1 MKIRTFSYFFKE
13 SIKSMKRNRVMSF
26 ASITTVAAAL
36 FIFGAFM
43 IIISNVN
50 NAVDTVEN
58 KVEIKAF
65 LKDDVTTLKSREIE
79 KKIKKIPNVKSVVFE
94 SKDEALKKVT
104 EQLGENR
111 DLTEGLE
118 EDNPFPAS
126 FIIKVDK
133 PSDVAY
139 VSKELSQIEDF
150 EKINDAQE
158 IVNQI
163 IKITNFI
170 KLFSLILMIILS
182 VIGISLI
189 SNTIKLTVY
198 ARKREIGIMKYI
210 GATDWFVKWP
220 FLLEGIILGLLGA
233 LIAIGLL
240 SAGYSYGIKVI
251 SANNILFFSLIPL
264 NVIIRTILWQFCLV
278 GMIIG
283 GVGSLISIKKF
294 LVI

>member
-1 MKIRTFSYFFKE
+1 MKIRTFNYFFKE
-13 SIKSMKRNRVMSF
+13 SFKSIKRNRVMSF
-26 ASITTVAAAL
+26 ASVTTVAAAL
-36 FIFGAFM
+36 FIFGVFM

-50 NAVDTVEN
+50 SLVDTVEN

-65 LKDDVTTLKSREIE
+65 LKDDISSLKVRDIE
-79 KKIKKIPNVKSVVFE
+79 KEIKAISGVKNVTYE
-94 SKDEALKKVT
+94 SKDEALKKVS
-104 EQLGENR
+104 EQLGENK

-126 FIIKVDK
+126 FIIKVNK
-133 PSDVAY
+133 PSDVSY
-139 VSKELSQIEDF
+139 VSKELSKIQDF

-198 ARKREIGIMKYI
+198 ARKREISIMKYI

-220 FLLEGIILGLLGA
+220 FLLEGIMLGLLGA
-233 LIAIGLL
+233 LIAIGFL
-240 SAGYSYGIKVI
+240 SAGYSYGMKMV
-251 SANNILFFSLIPL
+251 SPNILFFSFVPL
-264 NVIIRTILWQFCLV
+264 KTIFQSILWQFLLV
-278 GMIIG
+278 GMFIG
-283 GVGSLISIKKF
+283 GFGSLISIRKF
-294 LVI
+294 LVL

>member
-1 MKIRTFSYFFKE
+1 MKIRTLNYFFKE
-13 SIKSMKRNRVMSF
+13 SLKSIKRNRVMSF
-26 ASITTVAAAL
+26 ASVTTVAAAL
-36 FIFGAFM
+36 FIFGVFM

-50 NAVDTVEN
+50 SLVDTVEN

-65 LKDDVTTLKSREIE
+65 LKDDISSLKVRDIE
-79 KKIKKIPNVKSVVFE
+79 KEIKAISGIKSVTFE

-104 EQLGENR
+104 EQLGENK

-126 FIIKVDK
+126 FIIKVNK
-133 PSDVAY
+133 PSDVSY
-139 VSKELSQIEDF
+139 VSKELSKIEDF

-163 IKITNFI
+163 IKITRFI

-198 ARKREIGIMKYI
+198 ARKREISIMKYI

-220 FLLEGIILGLLGA
+220 FFLEGIMLGLLGA
-233 LIAIGLL
+233 LIAIGFL
-240 SAGYSYGIKVI
+240 SAGYSYGMKMV
-251 SANNILFFSLIPL
+251 SPNILFFSFVPL
-264 NVIIRTILWQFCLV
+264 KVIFQTLLWQFLLV
-278 GMIIG
+278 GMFIG
-283 GVGSLISIKKF
+283 GFGSLISIRKF
-294 LVI
+294 LVL